1 MMEEESG
8 AVVEAAPANNII
20 KTVISLVIL
29 ALISVGLFFWWQKT
43 RPAAENSTAAKTEE
57 KTVEKKEEEAPSNS
71 IKFSPEALKRAG
83 IETVE
88 VSSQSLGQI
97 LTATGH
103 LAMNEDAAV
112 RVGTFVDGR
121 VVHIFAKVGDT
132 VRKGQTLVHIHS
144 HELTDARANV
154 AKAKASIVER
164 EKALA
169 FAQAEADR
177 AERLFTAKAIA
188 KREVDQANAHV
199 VAIKAETELIK
210 AELERASEFLEHL
223 AVDQDAPDEVAI
235 RSTLSGVVTKR
246 LVTEGSV
253 VSDASDLIE
262 ISNASTLW
270 AIAEVPEANAAF
282 VRIGQSVAIKVPS
295 LGDATIS
302 GKVIHIGAALNP
314 ETRTMQVRCLVNNSR
329 GNLLAASAGSPAK
342 AILICTNSAISAAL
356 NWVCSFNGNATF
368 SATLSP
374 LNKAPPWNIMA
385 QRWRNRWASASS
397 SRAISS
403 PKTRIRP
410 AVTGANI
417 SIARNSVDFPQPL
430 APAIANTSP
439 RCMLRLMSS

>member
-1 MMEEESG
+1 MEEESG
-8 AVVEAAPANNII
+8 AITETAPAHNIR

-29 ALISVGLFFWWQKT
+29 AFVAAGLLLWWRT
-43 RPAAENSTAAKTEE
+43 PPGNPENSTAAKPIE
-57 KTVEKKEEEAPSNS
+57 KAEEKKEETSTDRV
-71 IKFSPEALKRAG
+71 KLSPEALKRAG
-83 IETVE
+83 IETIE
-88 VSSQSLGQI
+88 VTSQSLGQI

-103 LAMNEDAAV
+103 LAMNEDATV

-154 AKAKASIVER
+154 AKAKASIIEK

-177 AERLFTAKAIA
+177 AARLFEAKAIA
-188 KREVDQANAHV
+188 KREVDQANAHI
-199 VAIKAETELIK
+199 VAIKAEIELVK

-253 VSDASDLIE
+253 VSDANDLME

-270 AIAEVPEANAAF
+270 AIAEVPEANAGV
-282 VRIGQSVAIKVPS
+282 VRLGQSVAIKVPS

-314 ETRTMQVRCLVNNSR
+314 ETRTMQVRCLIHNPR
-329 GNLLAASAGSPAK
+329 GNLRSEMY
-342 AILICTNSAISAAL
+342 
-356 NWVCSFNGNATF
+356 ATIEIRG
-368 SATLSP
+368 SAT
-374 LNKAPPWNIMA
+374 
-385 QRWRNRWASASS
+385 ASTLVIPREAVQDINGEKVVFLALADNSFEKKVVALG
-397 SRAISS
+397 REQGDKIEISS
-403 PKTRIRP
+403 GLQAGQRIVTKGGFFIKTEFLKG
-410 AVTGANI
+410 T
-417 SIARNSVDFPQPL
+417 L
-430 APAIANTSP
+430 EEE
-439 RCMLRLMSS
+439 

>member
-8 AVVEAAPANNII
+8 ALPETAPAHNIR
-20 KTVISLVIL
+20 KTIISLVIL
-29 ALISVGLFFWWQKT
+29 ALITAGLLLWWLP
-43 RPAAENSTAAKTEE
+43 RRAAENVTATKTEE
-57 KTVEKKEEEAPSNS
+57 KPVEKKEEEAPATSV
-71 IKFSPEALKRAG
+71 KFSAEALKRAG
-83 IETVE
+83 IETTE
-88 VSSQSLGQI
+88 VTSQSLGQI

-270 AIAEVPEANAAF
+270 AIAEVPEANAAL

-329 GNLLAASAGSPAK
+329 GNLRPEMYATIEIRGGTTASTLVIPRESIQDINGEKVVFVALENNAFEKKVVEPGREQGEKIEITNGLQSGQRIVTKGGFFIKTEFLKGSLAEE
-342 AILICTNSAISAAL
+342 
-356 NWVCSFNGNATF
+356 
-368 SATLSP
+368 
-374 LNKAPPWNIMA
+374 
-385 QRWRNRWASASS
+385 
-397 SRAISS
+397 
-403 PKTRIRP
+403 
-410 AVTGANI
+410 
-417 SIARNSVDFPQPL
+417 
-430 APAIANTSP
+430 
-439 RCMLRLMSS
+439 

>member
-8 AVVEAAPANNII
+8 AIAESAPAHNIQ
-20 KTVISLVIL
+20 KTIISLVIL
-29 ALISVGLFFWWQKT
+29 ALITAGLLLWWLAP
-43 RPAAENSTAAKTEE
+43 RRAAENSAAAKPVE
-57 KTVEKKEEEAPSNS
+57 KAEEKKEETPTDRV
-71 IKFSPEALKRAG
+71 KLSPEALKRAD

-88 VSSQSLGQI
+88 VTSQSLGQV
-97 LTATGH
+97 LSTTGH
-103 LAMNEDAAV
+103 LAMNDDAAV

-154 AKAKASIVER
+154 AKAKASIVEK

-177 AERLFTAKAIA
+177 AARLFEAKAIA
-188 KREVDQANAHV
+188 KREVEQANAHI
-199 VAIKAETELIK
+199 VAIKAEIELVK

-235 RSTLSGVVTKR
+235 RSTLSGIVTKR

-253 VSDASDLIE
+253 VSDANDLME

-270 AIAEVPEANAAF
+270 AIAEVPEANAGI
-282 VRIGQSVAIKVPS
+282 VRIGQSVTIKVPS

-302 GKVIHIGAALNP
+302 GKIIHIGAALNA

-329 GNLLAASAGSPAK
+329 GNLRPEMYATIEIRGGATASTLVIPRE
-342 AILICTNSAISAAL
+342 AIQDINGEKVAFVPLENNSFEKKVVELGREQGDKIEITSGL
-356 NWVCSFNGNATF
+356 QSGQRVVTKGGFFIKTEFLKGT
-368 SATLSP
+368 
-374 LNKAPPWNIMA
+374 MA
-385 QRWRNRWASASS
+385 EE
-397 SRAISS
+397 
-403 PKTRIRP
+403 
-410 AVTGANI
+410 
-417 SIARNSVDFPQPL
+417 
-430 APAIANTSP
+430 
-439 RCMLRLMSS
+439 

>member
-8 AVVEAAPANNII
+8 AVVEAAPAHNII
-20 KTVISLVIL
+20 KTVISFVIL

-43 RPAAENSTAAKTEE
+43 RPPGENTTAAKTEE

-83 IETVE
+83 IETIE
-88 VSSQSLGQI
+88 VTSQSLGQA
-97 LTATGH
+97 LSATGH

-112 RVGTFVDGR
+112 RIGTFVDGR

-144 HELTDARANV
+144 HELTDARAAV
-154 AKAKASIVER
+154 AKAKATIVEK

-177 AERLFTAKAIA
+177 ATRLFEAKAIA
-188 KREVDQANAHV
+188 KREVDQANAHIV
-199 VAIKAETELIK
+199 SIKAEIELVN

-235 RSTLSGVVTKR
+235 RSTLSGIVTKR

-253 VSDASDLIE
+253 VSDANDLME

-270 AIAEVPEANAAF
+270 AIAEVPEANAGA
-282 VRIGQSVAIKVPS
+282 VRIGQSVAIKVPA

-302 GKVIHIGAALNP
+302 GKIIHIGAALNA
-314 ETRTMQVRCLVNNSR
+314 ETRTMEVRCLVNNSR
-329 GNLLAASAGSPAK
+329 GNLRPEMYATIEIRGGTTASTLAIPREALQDINGEKVVFLAHEDNSFEKKVVEPGREQGEK
-342 AILICTNSAISAAL
+342 IEITNGLHS
-356 NWVCSFNGNATF
+356 G
-368 SATLSP
+368 
-374 LNKAPPWNIMA
+374 
-385 QRWRNRWASASS
+385 QRIVTKGGFFIKTEFLKSS
-397 SRAISS
+397 
-403 PKTRIRP
+403 
-410 AVTGANI
+410 
-417 SIARNSVDFPQPL
+417 L
-430 APAIANTSP
+430 AEE
-439 RCMLRLMSS
+439 

>member
-1 MMEEESG
+1 MIEEESG
-8 AVVEAAPANNII
+8 TLNEAAPAHSIR
-20 KTVISLVIL
+20 KTIFSLLIL
-29 ALISVGLFFWWQKT
+29 AVVAAGLWFWWRKP
-43 RPAAENSTAAKTEE
+43 PAVAENSAAAKPAE
-57 KTVEKKEEEAPSNS
+57 KAAEKKEPEVTNRVAL
-71 IKFSPEALKRAG
+71 SPEAFKRAN
-83 IETVE
+83 IETIE
-88 VSSQSLGQI
+88 VASQSLGQS

-103 LAMNEDAAV
+103 LAMNDDAAV
-112 RVGTFVDGR
+112 RIGTFVDGR

-154 AKAKASIVER
+154 AKAKASIVEK

-177 AERLFTAKAIA
+177 ATRLFDAKAIA
-188 KREVDQANAHV
+188 KREVEQANAHV

-253 VSDASDLIE
+253 VSDANDLME

-270 AIAEVPEANAAF
+270 AIAEVPEANAAL

-329 GNLLAASAGSPAK
+329 GNLHPEMYATMEIRGGATASTLVVPREAVQDVDGEKVVFLALAD
-342 AILICTNSAISAAL
+342 NSFEKKVVELGREQGDKIEIIGGLQSGQRVVTKGGFFIKTEFLKGAL
-356 NWVCSFNGNATF
+356 AEE
-368 SATLSP
+368 
-374 LNKAPPWNIMA
+374 
-385 QRWRNRWASASS
+385 
-397 SRAISS
+397 
-403 PKTRIRP
+403 
-410 AVTGANI
+410 
-417 SIARNSVDFPQPL
+417 
-430 APAIANTSP
+430 
-439 RCMLRLMSS
+439 

>member
-57 KTVEKKEEEAPSNS
+57 KTVEKKEEETPSNS

-88 VSSQSLGQI
+88 VTSQSLGQI
-97 LTATGH
+97 LNATGH

-302 GKVIHIGAALNP
+302 GKVIHIGSALNP
-314 ETRTMQVRCLVNNSR
+314 ETRTMQVRCLVNNPR
-329 GNLLAASAGSPAK
+329 GNLRSEMYATMEIRGGATPSTLVIPRE
-342 AILICTNSAISAAL
+342 AIQDINGEKVVFVALENNSFEKKVVELGREQGEKIEITNGLQSGQRIVTKGGFFIKTEFL
-356 NWVCSFNGNATF
+356 KG
-368 SATLSP
+368 TLEEE
-374 LNKAPPWNIMA
+374 
-385 QRWRNRWASASS
+385 
-397 SRAISS
+397 
-403 PKTRIRP
+403 
-410 AVTGANI
+410 
-417 SIARNSVDFPQPL
+417 
-430 APAIANTSP
+430 
-439 RCMLRLMSS
+439 

>member
-1 MMEEESG
+1 MMEEKSE
-8 AVVEAAPANNII
+8 AVAETTPATNVR
-20 KTVISLVIL
+20 KTIISLIIL
-29 ALISVGLFFWWQKT
+29 ALITAGLLFWWLMP
-43 RPAAENSTAAKTEE
+43 RRAAENAAMPKSEE
-57 KTVEKKEEEAPSNS
+57 KAAEVKEEEPTNRVEL
-71 IKFSPEALKRAG
+71 SPEALKRANL
-83 IETVE
+83 ETTE
-88 VSSQSLGQI
+88 VTSQSLGQI

-121 VVHIFAKVGDT
+121 VVHIFAKVGDF

-144 HELTDARANV
+144 HELTDARGSV
-154 AKAKASIVER
+154 AKAKASIVEK

-177 AERLFTAKAIA
+177 ATRLFEAKAIA

-253 VSDASDLIE
+253 VSDAADLME
-262 ISNASTLW
+262 ITNSSTLW
-270 AIAEVPEANAAF
+270 AIAEVPEVNAGV
-282 VRIGQSVAIKVPS
+282 VRIGQAVSIKVPS

-314 ETRTMQVRCLVNNSR
+314 ETRTMQVRCLVNNPR
-329 GNLLAASAGSPAK
+329 GNLRAEMYATMQISGGTTTSTLAVPREAVQDINGEKVVFLALADNSFEKKVVEIGREIGDK
-342 AILICTNSAISAAL
+342 IEITNGLQSGQRVVTKGGFFLKTELLKGAL
-356 NWVCSFNGNATF
+356 EEE
-368 SATLSP
+368 
-374 LNKAPPWNIMA
+374 
-385 QRWRNRWASASS
+385 
-397 SRAISS
+397 
-403 PKTRIRP
+403 
-410 AVTGANI
+410 
-417 SIARNSVDFPQPL
+417 
-430 APAIANTSP
+430 
-439 RCMLRLMSS
+439 